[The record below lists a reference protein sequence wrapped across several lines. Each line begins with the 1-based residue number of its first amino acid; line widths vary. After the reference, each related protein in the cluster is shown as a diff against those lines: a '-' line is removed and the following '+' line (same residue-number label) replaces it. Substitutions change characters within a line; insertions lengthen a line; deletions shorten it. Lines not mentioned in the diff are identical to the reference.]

1 VLDVRKARATGPFL
15 FKERVMTLKR
25 LFRTYVGAK
34 QAVLL
39 LMTFGLIFLSV
50 ACGDTELSSTWKDRD
65 IVIDGKS
72 NDWLDALYYFEDD
85 DVSVGFF
92 NDSEYLYICLLAED
106 YSIQRQVV
114 MQGFT
119 LWLDPTGGKEK
130 TFGIKFPL
138 GMMAMGGD
146 RMPAEMGGE
155 RPDRERMEGMQRER
169 PDPEM
174 IRKAFEQT
182 LDELEIL
189 GPGEDERMRILVEEA
204 EGLEISVRNETG
216 LLTYELRIPLQ
227 SLGENSYA
235 IGTTAGALIGVGLE
249 VPKPDMD
256 EMKNMMKGRGGG
268 GRLPGGGQPGGRPPG
283 GMGGGMGGGRGGMG
297 MRGGSRPNM
306 PDGLKIWAKLQL
318 ASNPN

>member
-1 VLDVRKARATGPFL
+1 
-15 FKERVMTLKR
+15 MTLNR
-25 LFRTYVGAK
+25 CFRSYIEAK
-34 QAVLL
+34 QVVLL
-39 LMTFGLIFLSV
+39 LMTFGLIFLSA
-50 ACGDTELSSTWKDRD
+50 ACGEAELSSFWKDRD

-72 NDWLDALYYFEDD
+72 GDWLDALYYFEED

-119 LWLDPTGGKEK
+119 LWLDATGGKEK

-138 GMMAMGGD
+138 GMVAMGRD
-146 RMPAEMGGE
+146 RMPTEMSDE
-155 RPDRERMEGMQRER
+155 RPDRERMEELQRER

-189 GPGEDERMRILVEEA
+189 GPGKDERKRIKIEGA
-204 EGLEISVRNETG
+204 EGLEIRVRNETG
-216 LLTYELRIPLQ
+216 LLTYELKVPLQ

-235 IGTTAGALIGVGLE
+235 IGATPGALIGVGLE

-256 EMKNMMKGRGGG
+256 EMRDMMNGRGGG
-268 GRLPGGGQPGGRPPG
+268 MTPGGGQPGGRPPG
-283 GMGGGMGGGRGGMG
+283 GGQPGGMGGGKGGGRGGKG
-297 MRGGSRPNM
+297 RGGGSRPRM

-318 ASNPN
+318 ASPRE

>member
-1 VLDVRKARATGPFL
+1 
-15 FKERVMTLKR
+15 MTLKR
-25 LFRTYVGAK
+25 LFNTNIGTK

-39 LMTFGLIFLSV
+39 LMSFVLIFLSV
-50 ACGDTELSSTWKDRD
+50 ACGATELSSTWKDRD

-72 NDWLDALYYFEDD
+72 GDWLDALYYFEND

-119 LWLDPTGGKEK
+119 LWLDPTGGEEK

-138 GMMAMGGD
+138 GMMAMDED
-146 RMPAEMGGE
+146 RLPGEMGGE
-155 RPDRERMEGMQRER
+155 RPDRDRMEGTQRER
-169 PDPEM
+169 PDPDM
-174 IRKAFEQT
+174 IRKAFEKT

-189 GPGEDERMRILVEEA
+189 GPGKDERKRILVHEA

-216 LLTYELRIPLQ
+216 LLTYELRVPLE
-227 SLGENSYA
+227 SLGGNSYA

-249 VPKPDMD
+249 VPKPDMG
-256 EMKNMMKGRGGG
+256 EMRHMMKGGGG
-268 GRLPGGGQPGGRPPG
+268 GGMPPGGGRPGDMPPGGEQPGGR
-283 GMGGGMGGGRGGMG
+283 GGGMGGGRGGMG
-297 MRGGSRPNM
+297 MRGGGRPQM

>member
-1 VLDVRKARATGPFL
+1 
-15 FKERVMTLKR
+15 MTLNR
-25 LFRTYVGAK
+25 LFRRYVGAK
-34 QAVLL
+34 QTVLL

-50 ACGDTELSSTWKDRD
+50 ACGDTELNSSWKDRD

-72 NDWLDALYYFEDD
+72 GDWLDALYYFEDD

-92 NDSEYLYICLLAED
+92 NDSQYLYICLLAED

-119 LWLDPTGGKEK
+119 LWLDAIGGKEK

-138 GMMAMGGD
+138 GMMAMGRD
-146 RMPAEMGGE
+146 KMSAEMGGE
-155 RPDRERMEGMQRER
+155 RSDREEMDRMQREK

-189 GPGEDERMRILVEEA
+189 GPGEDERKRIKIEGA
-204 EGLEISVRNETG
+204 EVLEISVRNRTG
-216 LLTYELRIPLQ
+216 LLTYEIQIPLQ

-256 EMKNMMKGRGGG
+256 EMRDKMKERGDGG
-268 GRLPGGGQPGGRPPG
+268 MSPGGGRPPG
-283 GMGGGMGGGRGGMG
+283 GGQPGGMGGGRGGMG
-297 MRGGSRPNM
+297 MRGGSRPQI
-306 PDGLKIWAKLQL
+306 PDGLKIWVKLQL
-318 ASNPN
+318 ASNPI

>member
-1 VLDVRKARATGPFL
+1 
-15 FKERVMTLKR
+15 MTLKR
-25 LFRTYVGAK
+25 FFSICVGAK

-39 LMTFGLIFLSV
+39 LMIFGLIFLSV
-50 ACGDTELSSTWKDRD
+50 ACGETELSSSWKDRD

-85 DVSVGFF
+85 NVSIGFF
-92 NDSEYLYICLLAED
+92 NDSDNLYICLLAED

-138 GMMAMGGD
+138 GMRTMHGD
-146 RMPAEMGGE
+146 KMPAEMGEE
-155 RPDRERMEGMQRER
+155 RPDRERMQKER

-174 IRKAFEQT
+174 IRRAFEET
-182 LDELEIL
+182 LDELEVL
-189 GPGEDERMRILVEEA
+189 GPGKNERKRIYIEEA
-204 EGLEISVRNETG
+204 EGLEIRVRNETG
-216 LLTYELRIPLQ
+216 LLTYELRIPLL
-227 SLGENSYA
+227 SLEENSYA
-235 IGTTAGALIGVGLE
+235 IGTTAGALISLGME
-249 VPKPDMD
+249 VPKPDMG
-256 EMKNMMKGRGGG
+256 EMQDMRKGRGGG
-268 GRLPGGGQPGGRPPG
+268 GMPPGGGRPG
-283 GMGGGMGGGRGGMG
+283 GMGGGKGGGRGGMG
-297 MRGGSRPNM
+297 MRGGSRPQM